1 MAKNYSLLKSKG
13 IKKYKP
19 LRTSSVKNDILVI
32 MGPVGYFKPNLSE
45 KNRRVGDYTMYYV
58 ITYKKD
64 RNNQWV
70 YGDTK
75 ALINRVAVA
84 KTFSEAKKKAKA
96 IYYVKKGTMAAVGK
110 AVRKEYDLNQSN

>member
-1 MAKNYSLLKSKG
+1 MATNYSLLNARG

-19 LRTSSVKNDILVI
+19 LRTSRVKNDIIVI
-32 MGPVGYFKPNLSE
+32 MGPIGYFKPNLS
-45 KNRRVGDYTMYYV
+45 KQNRRVGDFTMYYV

-84 KTFSEAKKKAKA
+84 KTFSEARKKAKA
-96 IYYVKKGTMAAVGK
+96 IYYVKDGTMAAVGK
-110 AVRKEYDLNQSN
+110 AVRKEYDLNGPN